1 MESDEKS
8 QGLTPQA
15 RALAEAISDRIKAQN
30 DTDRQARNA
39 RRWKAERDPAEYEAQ
54 KERQR
59 RQYQPRG
66 GEAVRPYAK
75 IIAGTAKEH
84 DKLAKARDA
93 DRQRGK
99 YASLSP
105 ADRQAKS
112 DKIADEAWLARR
124 RKKGMPEDALI
135 AALAVHI
142 QNRTA
147 KRIAQSQAEAEEL
160 ALRDDPRNILG

>member
-1 MESDEKS
+1 MESDEES
-8 QGLTPQA
+8 QGLTAQA
-15 RALAEAISDRIKAQN
+15 RALAKAISDRIKAQN
-30 DTDRQARNA
+30 EADRSARNA

-66 GEAVRPYAK
+66 EAVRPYAK
-75 IIAGTAKEH
+75 IIAGTAEEH
-84 DKLAKARDA
+84 DDLAKARDA

-112 DKIADEAWLARR
+112 DRIADEAWLARR
-124 RKKGMPEDALI
+124 RNNGMSEE
-135 AALAVHI
+135 ALAAAFAVRV
-142 QNRTA
+142 QDRAA
-147 KRIAQSQAEAEEL
+147 KRVAQSQAEADEL
-160 ALRDDPRNILG
+160 ALRNDPRNIFG